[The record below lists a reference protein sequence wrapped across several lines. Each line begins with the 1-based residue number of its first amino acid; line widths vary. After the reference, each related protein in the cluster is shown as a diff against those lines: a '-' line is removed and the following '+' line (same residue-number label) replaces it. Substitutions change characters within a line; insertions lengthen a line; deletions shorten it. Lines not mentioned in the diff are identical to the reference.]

1 MLQGLRQELMV
12 AAVRSVDLVARAQR
26 QHGADRAAF
35 LAHGRMRGAVD
46 QAFGGELQHGLFKG
60 ADPVQLGQHGAE
72 QGGIRLLPVLGIYR
86 QLPPGRLGLK
96 RLVGGH
102 E

>member
-1 MLQGLRQELMV
+1 MQRLGQKLMV
-12 AAVRSVDLVARAQR
+12 PAMRAVDLVARAQG
-26 QHGADRAAF
+26 QHGTDRAAF
-35 LAHGRMRGAVD
+35 LAHGRVRGAVH
-46 QAFGGELQHGLFKG
+46 QAFGGQFQHGFFEG
-60 ADPVQLGQHGAE
+60 ADPVKLGQHRAE
-72 QGGIRLLPVLGIYR
+72 QGGVRLLPVRGLGR